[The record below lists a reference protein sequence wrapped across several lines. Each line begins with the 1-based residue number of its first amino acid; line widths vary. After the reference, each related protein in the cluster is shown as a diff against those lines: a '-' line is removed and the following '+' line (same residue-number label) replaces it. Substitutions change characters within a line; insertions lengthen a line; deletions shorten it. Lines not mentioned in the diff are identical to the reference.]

1 MAMDE
6 DALIIPEFTI
16 NVRMSSV
23 IETHSRS
30 INKFSDYWPYDY
42 LSAPDRTGGRGD
54 GSETIYCHGDG
65 EGSGSGYGFGD
76 GYGGGGLDTA

>member
-1 MAMDE
+1 MDE

-16 NVRMSSV
+16 YIRMSSA

-30 INKFSDYWPYDY
+30 INEFSDYWPYDY
-42 LSAPDRTGGRGD
+42 LATPNRTTGNGD

-65 EGSGSGYGFGD
+65 VGGGCGDGFGD
-76 GYGGGGLDTA
+76 GCGNGGLG